1 MMYLIMFFL
10 FNGYKIN
17 VEAGSKLSKNVQI
30 ANKEV
35 KKKVNEPVK
44 VGFWQ

>member
-1 MMYLIMFFL
+1 M

-17 VEAGSKLSKNVQI
+17 VEAGSKLSKIVQI
-30 ANKEV
+30 ANKAL
-35 KKKVNEPVK
+35 KKKLNEAAK